1 MGVSVKQAVNSPAQF
16 REQCPKLALG
26 VFMGLG
32 DGKIEGGDE
41 QRAGFGVP
49 AGGEV
54 KFPQE
59 NPGHHPVCFF
69 GDAKSIMGP
78 GFFGAALGG
87 ESLGEAETKEFVVG
101 RALDERCKMRAARGH
116 AQGSSTITTTA
127 VALSGPPRWTAINTI
142 SLASAAGSSGVCS
155 MRANSWSV
163 IMRVTPSV
171 QKR

>member
-1 MGVSVKQAVNSPAQF
+1 MGVSVNQAVNSPAQF

-26 VFMGLG
+26 VLMGLG
-32 DGKIEGGDE
+32 DGKIESGDE
-41 QRAGFGVP
+41 QRACFGVP

-69 GDAKSIMGP
+69 CDAKSIMGP

-101 RALDERCKMRAARGH
+101 RALHQRQKMRAAIGH
-116 AQGSSTITTTA
+116 GCIF
-127 VALSGPPRWTAINTI
+127 LIR
-142 SLASAAGSSGVCS
+142 
-155 MRANSWSV
+155 
-163 IMRVTPSV
+163 
-171 QKR
+171 